1 MVLSWDPIPC
11 LKNSQT
17 MRWKSEHILK
27 TAPNTHNLQLS
38 EHSQAHTLN
47 RAEPELMTL
56 AEG

>member
-1 MVLSWDPIPC
+1 MEEWAHT
-11 LKNSQT
+11 Q
-17 MRWKSEHILK
+17 
-27 TAPNTHNLQLS
+27 TAPNNTHNLQLS